1 VTTTLGAPRRPR
13 QPGTPQKPLSDPPSS
28 RHAGPVRHPFR
39 IREIAAQAGLSEAT
53 VDRALHGREGVRP
66 STARQVERAVADLQR
81 QADQLQLGG
90 RTWTLDAVVQA
101 PLRFSV
107 EVRAA
112 LEAELPGLRPAVVRA
127 RFHLLEGLDGAG
139 PAPVVAALRK
149 ALRARSDGV
158 VLKAPQHPD
167 VVAAVA
173 ELAAAG
179 VPVVTLVTDLP
190 GSARVAYTGL
200 DNRGAGR
207 TAAHLVD
214 QWLGPAPEETGRRER
229 VLVVR
234 SGGADLGEDERA
246 EGFAEVL
253 GPREMLEVVDDEQR
267 PGVVVDGVRRVLAGA
282 GGGEL
287 GVEAVYAMYAG
298 AGGAARVL
306 DALAAAD
313 QHPHVVVVHDLA
325 AEHLALLRDGRVS
338 AVLHHDLRTHLR
350 RAARVLLQARGA
362 LPGPARSWPAP
373 VQVVTRFNLPLR

>member
-1 VTTTLGAPRRPR
+1 
-13 QPGTPQKPLSDPPSS
+13 
-28 RHAGPVRHPFR
+28 VRHPFR
-39 IREIAAQAGLSEAT
+39 VREIAAQAGLSEAT

-90 RTWTLDAVVQA
+90 RTWTLDVVVQA

-127 RFHLLEGLDGAG
+127 RFHLLEGQDGAG
-139 PAPVVAALRK
+139 PAPVAAALRK
-149 ALRARSDGV
+149 AVRARTDGV
-158 VLKAPQHPD
+158 VLKAPRHPD
-167 VVAAVA
+167 VEAAVA

-214 QWLGPAPEETGRRER
+214 QWLGAPLCGDHAGGPHAGSSGAGLLHDHRGR

-253 GPREMLEVVDDEQR
+253 GPRPVLEVVDDEQR
-267 PGVVVDGVRRVLAGA
+267 PDVVVDGVRRVTAGA
-282 GGGEL
+282 DGS
-287 GVEAVYAMYAG
+287 GVSAVYAMYAG

-306 DALAAAD
+306 DALAAAG
-313 QHPHVVVVHDLA
+313 QHPRVVVVHDLA
-325 AEHLALLRDGRVS
+325 AEHLALLRAGRVS

-350 RAARVLLQARGA
+350 RAARVLLQTRGA
-362 LPGPARSWPAP
+362 LPGPARSWAAP
-373 VQVVTRFNLPLR
+373 VQVVTRFNAPLR

>member
-1 VTTTLGAPRRPR
+1 M
-13 QPGTPQKPLSDPPSS
+13 
-28 RHAGPVRHPFR
+28 RHPFR
-39 IREIAAQAGLSEAT
+39 VREIAAQAGLSEAT
-53 VDRALHGREGVRP
+53 VDRALHGRVGVRP
-66 STARQVERAVADLQR
+66 STARQVERAIADLQR

-90 RTWTLDAVVQA
+90 RTWTLDVVVQA

-127 RFHLLEGLDGAG
+127 RFHLLEGQDGAG
-139 PAPVVAALRK
+139 PAPVVAALQ
-149 ALRARSDGV
+149 RAVRSRTDGV

-214 QWLGPAPEETGRRER
+214 QWLGPLPSAGIARGDHAEDPHAGTSGAGLLHDHSGR

-234 SGGADLGEDERA
+234 SGGTDLGEDERA

-253 GPREMLEVVDDEQR
+253 GPREVLEVVDDEQR
-267 PGVVVDGVRRVLAGA
+267 SGVVVDGVHRVLTDP
-282 GGGEL
+282 GGPA
-287 GVEAVYAMYAG
+287 VAAVYAMYAG
-298 AGGAARVL
+298 AGGVARVL
-306 DALAAAD
+306 DALASAG
-313 QHPHVVVVHDLA
+313 QHPRVVVVHDLA
-325 AEHLALLRDGRVS
+325 AEHRALLRAGRVS

-362 LPGPARSWPAP
+362 LPGAARSWAAP

>member
-1 VTTTLGAPRRPR
+1 MLT
-13 QPGTPQKPLSDPPSS
+13 
-28 RHAGPVRHPFR
+28 PVRHPFR
-39 IREIAAQAGLSEAT
+39 VREIAAQAGLSEAT

-90 RTWTLDAVVQA
+90 RTWTLDVVVQA

-127 RFHLLEGLDGAG
+127 RFHLLEGQDGAG
-139 PAPVVAALRK
+139 PEPVVAALRK
-149 ALRARSDGV
+149 AARTRSDGV

-173 ELAAAG
+173 ELTAAG

-190 GSARVAYTGL
+190 GSTRVAYTGL

-246 EGFAEVL
+246 VGFAEVL
-253 GPREMLEVVDDEQR
+253 GPREVLEVVDDER
-267 PGVVVDGVRRVLAGA
+267 RAAVVVDGVHRVLAGA
-282 GGGEL
+282 GEL
-287 GVEAVYAMYAG
+287 HVDAVYAMYAG
-298 AGGAARVL
+298 AGGVARVL
-306 DALAAAD
+306 DALAAAG
-313 QHPHVVVVHDLA
+313 QQPRVVVVHDLA
-325 AEHLALLRDGRVS
+325 SEHLALLRGGRVS

-362 LPGPARSWPAP
+362 LPGPARSWAAP

>member
-1 VTTTLGAPRRPR
+1 M
-13 QPGTPQKPLSDPPSS
+13 
-28 RHAGPVRHPFR
+28 RHPFR
-39 IREIAAQAGLSEAT
+39 VREIAAQAGLSEAT

-66 STARQVERAVADLQR
+66 STARQVERTVADLQR

-90 RTWTLDAVVQA
+90 RTWTLDVVVQA

-127 RFHLLEGLDGAG
+127 RFHLLEGQDGAG
-139 PAPVVAALRK
+139 PGPVVAALRR
-149 ALRARSDGV
+149 ALRSRTDGV

-167 VVAAVA
+167 VVVAVA

-214 QWLGPAPEETGRRER
+214 QWLGPVAPRDHAEDPHVGALRRGLLHDHRAR

-234 SGGADLGEDERA
+234 GGGADRGEDERA
-246 EGFAEVL
+246 EGFTEVL
-253 GPREMLEVVDDEQR
+253 GPREVVEVVDDEQR

-282 GGGEL
+282 PGDAGCA
-287 GVEAVYAMYAG
+287 VTAVYAMYAG
-298 AGGAARVL
+298 AGGVGRVL
-306 DALAAAD
+306 DALAAAG
-313 QHPHVVVVHDLA
+313 QHPRVVVVHDLA

-338 AVLHHDLRTHLR
+338 AVLNHDLRTHLR

-362 LPGPARSWPAP
+362 LPGPARSWAAP
-373 VQVVTRFNLPLR
+373 VQVVTRFNVPLR

>member
-1 VTTTLGAPRRPR
+1 
-13 QPGTPQKPLSDPPSS
+13 
-28 RHAGPVRHPFR
+28 VRHPFR
-39 IREIAAQAGLSEAT
+39 VREIAAQAGLSEAT

-66 STARQVERAVADLQR
+66 STARQVERAIADLQR

-90 RTWTLDAVVQA
+90 RTWTLDVVVQA

-127 RFHLLEGLDGAG
+127 RFHLLEGRDGAG
-139 PAPVVAALRK
+139 PAPVVAALR
-149 ALRARSDGV
+149 RAVGSRTDGV

-167 VVAAVA
+167 VVAVVA

-214 QWLGPAPEETGRRER
+214 QWLGPAAGGR

-253 GPREMLEVVDDEQR
+253 GPREVVELVDDEQR
-267 PGVVVDGVRRVLAGA
+267 PGVVADGVRRVRADP
-282 GGGEL
+282 GGPA
-287 GVEAVYAMYAG
+287 VAAVYAMYAG
-298 AGGAARVL
+298 AGGVGRVL
-306 DALAAAD
+306 DSLAAAG
-313 QHPHVVVVHDLA
+313 QHPRVVVVHDLA
-325 AEHLALLRDGRVS
+325 AEHLALLRAGRVS

-362 LPGPARSWPAP
+362 LPGPARSWAAP